1 MFSFYST
8 LCTELYDYTK
18 PVGYSLNGDI
28 EYYKERLKDCRGRI
42 LEAAVGSGRVI
53 IPLLEAGFTVDGID
67 YSPEM
72 LDSCVSAVKRAYIL
86 IYMKE
91 ACNNYHFRINM
102 RQLSFLLDLLFN

>member
-42 LEAAVGSGRVI
+42 LEAASRFR
-53 IPLLEAGFTVDGID
+53 A
-67 YSPEM
+67 
-72 LDSCVSAVKRAYIL
+72 CHHSASRGW
-86 IYMKE
+86 
-91 ACNNYHFRINM
+91 F
-102 RQLSFLLDLLFN
+102 